1 MTTRTLRVDRSNAE
15 QARAWDGEE
24 GAYWAA
30 HADRFDRAVRGYE
43 APLLDAAAIG
53 PGDRVLDIGCGTG
66 ESARDAARL
75 AVGGSVL
82 GVDLSGQMLRVAW
95 GRALG
100 EGLGN
105 IAFERADAQTHP
117 FPDAR
122 FDIAV
127 SRNGAVFFADPVAA
141 FRNIARALRPG
152 GRLVLLVW
160 QPPSRNEWFL
170 AFTAALAAGRVLP
183 EPPPGAPGPFSLADP
198 ERARACLMAAG
209 FGVPRVEGLSAPMCF
224 GSDPEDAYRFV
235 SGMFDRML
243 GDLGAGERN
252 RALARLRASLAA
264 HGTPDGV
271 LYDSAAWLV
280 TALRP

>member
-1 MTTRTLRVDRSNAE
+1 
-15 QARAWDGEE
+15 
-24 GAYWAA
+24 
-30 HADRFDRAVRGYE
+30 
-43 APLLDAAAIG
+43 
-53 PGDRVLDIGCGTG
+53 
-66 ESARDAARL
+66 
-75 AVGGSVL
+75 
-82 GVDLSGQMLRVAW
+82 MLRVAW
-95 GRALG
+95 GRALA

-105 IAFERADAQTHP
+105 IAFEQADAQTHP

-127 SRNGAVFFADPVAA
+127 SRTGAVFFADPVAA

-152 GRLVLLVW
+152 GRLALLVW

-170 AFTAALAAGRVLP
+170 AFTAALAAGRALP

-198 ERARACLMAAG
+198 ERARAHLMAAG

-224 GSDPEDAYRFV
+224 GADPEDAYRFV

-252 RALARLRASLAA
+252 RALTRLRASLAA